1 MGLEFADLG
10 GKGLMM
16 ERYAIGIDL
25 GGTSVKYAVVA
36 SSGEVLFNGQLP
48 ALAQES
54 AEAVLGQVLKGV
66 EACRE
71 YALSEGLTLAGVGI
85 GTPGVVSA
93 DGRTVLGGAEN
104 IAGWENVPL
113 ADRIEEAGGL
123 KTLAGNDANMMALGE
138 TLFGAA
144 KGATD
149 VVFVTVGTGIG
160 CGVLIGGRL
169 FRGYR
174 NRGMEMGHITVKCD
188 GEACAC
194 GGRGCLEHYAS
205 TSALVRRF
213 CALSGNDGGAE
224 CDVDGKDVV
233 FFYKE
238 GNPAAVQ
245 AMEEQ
250 WKDLAHGIAS
260 MINLFAPQRV
270 VVGGGI
276 SEAGDFYLGKL
287 REGVRRQMMS
297 VCGGDT
303 ELVAATL
310 GNRAG
315 CMGAAGLVLDKML

>member
-1 MGLEFADLG
+1 MTM
-10 GKGLMM
+10 K
-16 ERYAIGIDL
+16 RYAIGIDL

-48 ALAQES
+48 AFAQDGP
-54 AEAVLGQVLKGV
+54 EAVLEQLLSGIT
-66 EACRE
+66 ACRE
-71 YALSEGLTLAGVGI
+71 YAAGEGLELAGIGI

-104 IAGWENVPL
+104 IAGWENIPL
-113 ADRIEEAGGL
+113 ADRVEAAAVL
-123 KTLAGNDANMMALGE
+123 PVVASNDANVMALGE

-160 CGVLIGGRL
+160 CGLLIDGCL
-169 FRGYR
+169 YRGYR
-174 NRGMEMGHITVKCD
+174 NRGMEMGHITVRSD

-194 GGRGCLEHYAS
+194 GGVGCLEHYAS

-213 CALSGNDGGAE
+213 CELSGN
-224 CDVDGKDVV
+224 GKDVV

-238 GNPAAVQ
+238 GNPAAVE
-245 AMEEQ
+245 AMEEH
-250 WKDLAHGIAS
+250 WNYLSHGIAS
-260 MINLFAPQRV
+260 MVNLFAPQRV

-276 SEAGDFYLGKL
+276 SEAGEFYLEKL
-287 REGVRRQMMS
+287 REGVRRQAME

-303 ELVAATL
+303 EIVAAVL

-315 CMGAAGLVLDKML
+315 CLGAAGLVLDKIR

>member
-1 MGLEFADLG
+1 
-10 GKGLMM
+10 
-16 ERYAIGIDL
+16 
-25 GGTSVKYAVVA
+25 
-36 SSGEVLFNGQLP
+36 
-48 ALAQES
+48 
-54 AEAVLGQVLKGV
+54 
-66 EACRE
+66 
-71 YALSEGLTLAGVGI
+71 
-85 GTPGVVSA
+85 
-93 DGRTVLGGAEN
+93 
-104 IAGWENVPL
+104 
-113 ADRIEEAGGL
+113 
-123 KTLAGNDANMMALGE
+123 MMALGE

-160 CGVLIGGRL
+160 CGVLIDGRL
-169 FRGYR
+169 YRGYR

-194 GGRGCLEHYAS
+194 GGVGCLEHYAS

-245 AMEEQ
+245 AMEEH
-250 WKDLAHGIAS
+250 WNYLAHGIAS

-276 SEAGDFYLGKL
+276 SEAGDFYLEKL

-315 CMGAAGLVLDKML
+315 CMGAAGLVLDKMR

>member
-1 MGLEFADLG
+1 MTM
-10 GKGLMM
+10 K
-16 ERYAIGIDL
+16 RYAIGIDL

-48 ALAQES
+48 AFAQDGP
-54 AEAVLGQVLKGV
+54 EAVLEQLLSGIT
-66 EACRE
+66 ACRE
-71 YALSEGLTLAGVGI
+71 YAAGEGLELAGIGI

-104 IAGWENVPL
+104 IAGWENIPL
-113 ADRIEEAGGL
+113 ADRVEAAAGL
-123 KTLAGNDANMMALGE
+123 PVVASNDANVMALGE

-160 CGVLIGGRL
+160 CGLLIDGCL
-169 FRGYR
+169 YRGYR
-174 NRGMEMGHITVKCD
+174 NRGMEMGHITVRSD

-194 GGRGCLEHYAS
+194 GGVGCLEHYAS

-213 CALSGNDGGAE
+213 CELSGNGKDA
-224 CDVDGKDVV
+224 DVDGKDVV

-238 GNPAAVQ
+238 GNPAAVE
-245 AMEEQ
+245 AMEEH
-250 WKDLAHGIAS
+250 WNYLSHGIAS
-260 MINLFAPQRV
+260 MVNLFAPQRV

-276 SEAGDFYLGKL
+276 SEAGEFYLEKL
-287 REGVRRQMMS
+287 REGVRRQAME

-303 ELVAATL
+303 EIVAAVL

-315 CMGAAGLVLDKML
+315 CLGAAGLVLDKIR